1 MLPNLNSNVEDWINQ
16 CERNDIQSQHP
27 ISIQLSSILDGM
39 PFHQVRSL
47 SSFWKEEPVGSILQH
62 SIDFVTSAHVYQDY
76 LTFVVQSTACGIRIF
91 YSLKNSQSL
100 IDTLASAFPGIVLDN
115 NPIHN
120 LADELAEN
128 QNQMGM
134 LSGIPSLKTNF
145 EVPSHI
151 QSKSW
156 PMIPTILERVI
167 RGLQGKDWMFIVQA
181 YARPAEELIN
191 ERREILEILANILPM
206 KHNQLQKSIQQT
218 QQDAN
223 RATITSS
230 KMIGGETIN
239 RQAEYAARIYERQL
253 DRVDAF
259 IRTGRWQTS
268 VYFGAP
274 DQVTTE
280 NLAALLQG
288 VYSGKDSWPERLQA
302 HLCQPNG
309 EKPEK
314 FQTYLSS
321 DELALLCKP
330 LIEEAPGYEI
340 RDYSVF
346 DIEKEVKTDP
356 RLDLGQI
363 KWNEKQS
370 GNIYP
375 VAIDQLS
382 KHGTVAGV
390 TGSGK
395 TTTILNLLYQLRKQ
409 SSPIPFMVIEP
420 VKREYRS
427 LLGEIDSTYLHAQ
440 GFVPDLRVYTLGS
453 DVISPFRINPF
464 EFDVGSQPGNT
475 ALLNHIDFLKA
486 VFNAAFI
493 LYTPMPYI
501 LETALYEV
509 YEDKGWNLTTESNP
523 LIGAE
528 EWEARHYYPIFPT
541 LTDLYE
547 KVGEVTSRL
556 GYEPKI
562 EQDVTAGLKARIG
575 ALRVGSKGM
584 MLDTP
589 RGIPFEKLL
598 NHPIVLELEN
608 IGNDEEK
615 TFIIGLILARIY
627 GYRRMQAAEGKL
639 PKVFQHL
646 LVVEE
651 AHRLLKNTNTQVDTE
666 SSNLRAQATDVFMSM
681 LAEIRFYNQGVLA
694 VEQIPGKI
702 TPDVI
707 KNTNLKIVHKMLAQ
721 DDRQTLGYS
730 MNMSDAQIKRM
741 ATLKPG
747 EAIVFS
753 EGDDHP
759 LLIQVDDFHRNQRL
773 HAPSSNEIAQLA
785 DQFINL
791 GSYSTAPD
799 FQKYGLN
806 ATRMNQPDA
815 MVLNSCQKILS
826 GSLPPDFWASVLLR
840 AAQAPAGLSRLLGEL
855 NLKVTTEN
863 AHLDVNQKHEVF
875 LATIIF
881 GISRALE
888 ERRKE
893 RNWRYSVSDNLRSQL
908 TKCLVGLDPREEKN
922 VYPENLKI
930 FRESYLANL
939 EKESGPFLT
948 CRKCTHSCLFYTE
961 VRRLTKRKMVLEFRE
976 LFLEAE
982 NNSRGRDSL
991 TVANYVRNHVVRWLG
1006 SENDSVNP
1014 VAYCFFANLLNLAGL
1029 EEHRQTSLA
1038 SRIGDHFLQLHI

>member
-27 ISIQLSSILDGM
+27 ISIQLSDILDGI

-47 SSFWKEEPVGSILQH
+47 SSFWEEEPVGSILQH
-62 SIDFVTSAHVYQDY
+62 SIDFATSAHVYQNY
-76 LTFVVQSTACGIRIF
+76 LTFVVQSTVCGIRIF
-91 YSLKNSQSL
+91 YSLKESQSL
-100 IDTLASAFPGIVLDN
+100 LDTLGSTFPGIVLDN
-115 NPIHN
+115 NPIQN
-120 LADELAEN
+120 LADQLAEN

-134 LSGIPSLKTNF
+134 LSGIPSLKTSF
-145 EVPSHI
+145 GIPSHI
-151 QSKSW
+151 QSQSW
-156 PMIPTILERVI
+156 PMIPTMLERVI
-167 RGLQGKDWMFIVQA
+167 RGLQGKNWIFIVQA
-181 YARPAEELIN
+181 YARPAEELID
-191 ERREILEILANILPM
+191 ERKEILEILANILPM
-206 KHNQLQKSIQQT
+206 KHSQLQKSIQQT

-230 KMIGGETIN
+230 EMLGGEIIN

-259 IRTGRWQTS
+259 MRTGRWQTS
-268 VYFGAP
+268 IYFGAP
-274 DQVTTE
+274 DQAAAE
-280 NLAALLQG
+280 NLAALLRG
-288 VYSGKDSWPERLQA
+288 VYSGKDSWPERLQV
-302 HLCQPNG
+302 HMCRPNG
-309 EKPEK
+309 ERPEK

-330 LIEEAPGYEI
+330 PIEEAPGYEI

-346 DIEKEVKTDP
+346 DIEKEVETGP

-370 GNIYP
+370 GNIYS
-375 VAIDQLS
+375 VAIGQLS
-382 KHGTVAGV
+382 KHGIVAGV

-395 TTTILNLLYQLRKQ
+395 TTTILNLLYQLRRQ
-409 SSPIPFMVIEP
+409 PSPIPFMVIEP

-440 GFVPDLRVYTLGS
+440 GPVPDLRVYTLGS

-501 LETALYEV
+501 LEIALYEV
-509 YEDKGWNLTTESNP
+509 YEDKGWNLATESNP
-523 LIGAE
+523 LIGDE
-528 EWEARHYYPIFPT
+528 EWEARNHYPIFPT

-556 GYEPKI
+556 GYESKV

-575 ALRVGSKGM
+575 ALRIGAKGL

-598 NHPIVLELEN
+598 NHPVVLELEN

-615 TFIIGLILARIY
+615 TFIIGLVFARIY
-627 GYRRMQAAEGKL
+627 GYRRMQVAEGKL
-639 PKVFQHL
+639 PKDFQHL

-666 SSNLRAQATDVFMSM
+666 SSNLHAQATDVFMSM

-694 VEQIPGKI
+694 AEQIPGKI

-707 KNTNLKIVHKMLAQ
+707 KNTNLKIVHKLLAQ
-721 DDRQTLGYS
+721 DDRQTLGFS

-759 LLIQVDDFHRNQRL
+759 LLIQVEDFHRNQRL
-773 HAPSSNEIAQLA
+773 QAPSSNEVAQLA
-785 DQFINL
+785 NQFIDL
-791 GSYSTAPD
+791 GSYSKVPD
-799 FQKYGLN
+799 FQKYGLS
-806 ATRMNQPDA
+806 ATRLNRPDA
-815 MVLNSCQKILS
+815 MVLDSCQKILS
-826 GSLPPDFWASVLLR
+826 GLLPPDFWASVLLR
-840 AAQAPAGLSRLLGEL
+840 AAQAPAGLSRLLKEL
-855 NLKVTTEN
+855 NLKVATEST
-863 AHLDVNQKHEVF
+863 HLDAKQKQEVF

-881 GISRALE
+881 GISGALE

-893 RNWRYSVSDNLRSQL
+893 RNWRYSISDNLRSQL
-908 TKCLVGLDPREEKN
+908 TECLIGLGPREEQN
-922 VYPENLKI
+922 EYPESLKI

-939 EKESGPFLT
+939 EKESGPFLV
-948 CRKCTHSCLFYTE
+948 CRKCRNSCLFYAE

-976 LFLEAE
+976 LFLDSES
-982 NNSRGRDSL
+982 NSRGRESL
-991 TVANYVRNHVVRWLG
+991 TAANYVRNQVIRWLG

-1014 VAYCFFANLLNLAGL
+1014 AAYCCFANLLNLAGL
-1029 EEHRQTSLA
+1029 EEYRQTSLA
-1038 SRIGDHFLQLHI
+1038 GRIGDHFLQF

>member
-27 ISIQLSSILDGM
+27 ISIQLSDILDGI

-47 SSFWKEEPVGSILQH
+47 SSFWEEEPVGSILQH
-62 SIDFVTSAHVYQDY
+62 SIDFATSAHVYQNY
-76 LTFVVQSTACGIRIF
+76 LTFVVQSTVCGIRIF
-91 YSLKNSQSL
+91 YSLKESQSL
-100 IDTLASAFPGIVLDN
+100 LDTLGSAFPGIVLDN
-115 NPIHN
+115 NPIQN
-120 LADELAEN
+120 LADQLVKN

-134 LSGIPSLKTNF
+134 LSGIPSLKTSF
-145 EVPSHI
+145 GIPSHI
-151 QSKSW
+151 QSQSW
-156 PMIPTILERVI
+156 PMIPTMLERVI
-167 RGLQGKDWMFIVQA
+167 RGLQGKNWIFIVQA
-181 YARPAEELIN
+181 YARPAEELID

-206 KHNQLQKSIQQT
+206 KHSQLQKSIQQT

-230 KMIGGETIN
+230 EMLGGEIIN
-239 RQAEYAARIYERQL
+239 RQAEYAAQIYERQL

-259 IRTGRWQTS
+259 MRTGRWQTS
-268 VYFGAP
+268 IYFGAP
-274 DQVTTE
+274 DKAAAE
-280 NLAALLQG
+280 NLAALLRG
-288 VYSGKDSWPERLQA
+288 VYSGKDSWPERLRV
-302 HLCQPNG
+302 HMCRPNG
-309 EKPEK
+309 ERPEK

-330 LIEEAPGYEI
+330 PIEEAPGYEI

-346 DIEKEVKTDP
+346 DIEKEVITAP

-382 KHGTVAGV
+382 KHGIVAGV

-395 TTTILNLLYQLRKQ
+395 TTTILNLLYQLRRQ
-409 SSPIPFMVIEP
+409 PSPIPFMVIEP

-440 GFVPDLRVYTLGS
+440 GPVPDLRVYTLGS

-464 EFDVGSQPGNT
+464 EFDVGSQPVNT

-509 YEDKGWNLTTESNP
+509 YEDKGWNLSTESNP
-523 LIGAE
+523 LIGDE
-528 EWEARHYYPIFPT
+528 EWEARNHYPIFPT

-556 GYEPKI
+556 GYETKV

-575 ALRVGSKGM
+575 ALRVGVKGL

-589 RGIPFEKLL
+589 RGIPFEELL
-598 NHPIVLELEN
+598 NHPVVLELEN

-615 TFIIGLILARIY
+615 TFIIGLVFARIY

-639 PKVFQHL
+639 PKDFQHL

-666 SSNLRAQATDVFMSM
+666 SSNLHAQAVDVFMSM
-681 LAEIRFYNQGVLA
+681 LAEIRFYNQGVLVA
-694 VEQIPGKI
+694 EQIPGKI

-707 KNTNLKIVHKMLAQ
+707 KNTNLKIVHKLLAQ
-721 DDRQTLGYS
+721 DDRQMLGFS
-730 MNMSDAQIKRM
+730 MNMCDAQIKRM

-759 LLIQVDDFHRNQRL
+759 LLIQVEDYHRNQRL
-773 HAPSSNEIAQLA
+773 QAPSSNEIAQLA
-785 DQFINL
+785 NQFIDL
-791 GSYSTAPD
+791 GSYSKVPD
-799 FQKYGLN
+799 FQKYGLS
-806 ATRMNQPDA
+806 ATRLNRPDA
-815 MVLNSCQKILS
+815 MVLDSCQKILS

-840 AAQAPAGLSRLLGEL
+840 AAQAPAGLSRLLKEL
-855 NLKVTTEN
+855 NLKVAIEST
-863 AHLDVNQKHEVF
+863 HLDAKQKHGVF

-881 GISRALE
+881 GISGALE

-893 RNWRYSVSDNLRSQL
+893 RNWRYSISDNLRSQL
-908 TKCLVGLDPREEKN
+908 TECLIGLGPREEQN
-922 VYPENLKI
+922 EYPESLKI

-939 EKESGPFLT
+939 EKESGPFLA
-948 CRKCTHSCLFYTE
+948 CRKCRNSCLFYAE

-976 LFLEAE
+976 LFLDSES
-982 NNSRGRDSL
+982 NSRGRESL
-991 TVANYVRNHVVRWLG
+991 AAANYVRNQVIRWLG

-1014 VAYCFFANLLNLAGL
+1014 AAYCCFANLLNLAGL
-1029 EEHRQTSLA
+1029 EEYRQTSLA
-1038 SRIGDHFLQLHI
+1038 CRIGDHFLQF